1 MCHDVRMTE
10 NTPQDWRVRW
20 ANKQDSAPST
30 PLAPPTEY
38 VAPTPVDPTPV
49 DADPF
54 GDERD
59 DEDYDDE
66 E

>member
-1 MCHDVRMTE
+1 MTE

-20 ANKQDSAPST
+20 ANKQDVAPST
-30 PLAPPTEY
+30 PFASPTEY

-49 DADPF
+49 DDDPF

-59 DEDYDDE
+59 DEDYDDAE
-66 E
+66 